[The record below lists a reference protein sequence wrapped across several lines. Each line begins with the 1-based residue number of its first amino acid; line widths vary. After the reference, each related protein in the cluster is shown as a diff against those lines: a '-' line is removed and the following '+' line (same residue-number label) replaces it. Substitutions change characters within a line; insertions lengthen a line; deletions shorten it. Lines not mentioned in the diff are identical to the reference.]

1 MRKGGGIPVR
11 FAAFAAAA
19 MIAATLAAPAAFAEV
34 TRVDVLDRGIYEIVP
49 GEQTPDPDTPTGTIT
64 AVDTQKL
71 LQSTDTVVGKLG
83 VEFGLRYVVIG
94 SPEGGEVTVDLV
106 YIYPSPGL
114 KDPAEA
120 EPALETRFSRT
131 KKIGETTYIGYGFE
145 NDWEIVPGEWRFE
158 IWHDGKKLA
167 EESFTVTAE

>member
-1 MRKGGGIPVR
+1 MRGNGRVVTAQI
-11 FAAFAAAA
+11 AAFAAALA
-19 MIAATLAAPAAFAEV
+19 SAAPMAASAEV

-49 GEQTPDPDTPTGTIT
+49 GEETAAPETPTGTIT
-64 AVDTQKL
+64 AVDTQRL
-71 LQSTDTVVGKLG
+71 IEATDTVPGKLG

-106 YIYPSPGL
+106 YAYPPPGL

-120 EPALETRFSRT
+120 EAALETRISRA

-145 NDWEIVPGEWRFE
+145 SDWEIVPGTWRLE
-158 IWHDGKKLA
+158 IWHGGKKLA
-167 EESFTVTAE
+167 EESFEVTVE

>member
-1 MRKGGGIPVR
+1 MRMSGRVPVR
-11 FAAFAAAA
+11 FAALAAAA
-19 MIAATLAAPAAFAEV
+19 MVAVPLAAPVAFAEV

-49 GEQTPDPDTPTGTIT
+49 GEETPDPNTPTGTIT

-71 LQSTDTVVGKLG
+71 LQSTDKVAGKLG

-106 YIYPSPGL
+106 YVYPPPGL

-120 EPALETRFSRT
+120 EPSLETRIART

-145 NDWEIVPGEWRFE
+145 DDWEIVPGTWRFE
-158 IWHDGKKLA
+158 IWHEGKKFA
-167 EESFTVTAE
+167 EESFTVTVE